1 VTVARSF
8 FLALLVALL
17 GAGQLHASSP
27 VRLAHARLAAAFED
41 AQVVDLA
48 TSDVSS
54 VSTLREV
61 VKIPPP
67 ATPVLVKTFKREE
80 LPEVLHGIFLDSKV
94 KGVTIQHR
102 YIAIIHTP
110 LHKEYEDVLRHEL
123 VHAYISMASPEPL
136 PFWFQEASAVHFSMD
151 KPRKFYGQPS
161 KTKPRMM
168 EGRVVELTPTYKQKL
183 RSFHFL
189 IEQVGKERFYQ
200 WYKQAVMTGN
210 TDARPLLGLGPKDDT
225 PREEPKKAF
234 PMWLGVVIGA
244 AVVIV
249 AIAGYVSTKS
259 SGGRL

>member
-1 VTVARSF
+1 MIVTRSILLTLILA
-8 FLALLVALL
+8 FLA
-17 GAGQLHASSP
+17 AGQLQSARPASLNLSK
-27 VRLAHARLAAAFED
+27 LAAAFQD
-41 AQVVDLA
+41 AETVDLA
-48 TSDVSS
+48 TSDVSA

-80 LPEVLHGIFLDSKV
+80 LPEVLHGIFLDTKV
-94 KGVTIQHR
+94 MGVTIQHR
-102 YIAIIHTP
+102 YIAIIHTE

-151 KPRKFYGQPS
+151 KAQKFYGQPS
-161 KTKPRMM
+161 RTKPGMM

-200 WYKQAVMTGN
+200 WYKQAVVTGN
-210 TDARPLLGLGPKDDT
+210 TDARPLLGVDPSDDT
-225 PREEPKKAF
+225 PREKAKKAF
-234 PMWLGVVIGA
+234 PIWLGVVIGA
-244 AVVIV
+244 AVLIV

-259 SGGRL
+259 SGR